1 MKRPQDT
8 MELSERQKKEKE
20 LQEERER
27 IEREYGY
34 LEDYYE
40 ELDLKEQKVRF

>member
-1 MKRPQDT
+1 MRRPQDT

-40 ELDLKEQKVRF
+40 ELSLKEQKVRF

>member
-1 MKRPQDT
+1 
-8 MELSERQKKEKE
+8 MELSEHQKKEKE

-34 LEDYYE
+34 LEDEYE
-40 ELDLKEQKVRF
+40 ELYLEEQKVRF

>member
-1 MKRPQDT
+1 MTRLQDT
-8 MELSERQKKEKE
+8 TGLSERQKKEKE

-40 ELDLKEQKVRF
+40 ELYLKEQKVRF